1 MKDIDYHFFSEK
13 TYEIENGV
21 LKKGEELGKY
31 KILTL
36 EDNQNKTG
44 CKQWRW
50 PQ

>member
-31 KILTL
+31 KILAL
-36 EDNQNKTG
+36 EDNKTMV
-44 CKQWRW
+44 CKQWQW
-50 PQ
+50 LQ